1 MNWPWQSTPAGPTE
15 ADKKKAAEEA
25 KAAAEKA
32 AEEAKAAA
40 EAKLKAEDERRGSV
54 ITALAAGVTVLSGA
68 LGLFGGLTGA
78 VARMGRN
85 YPGESAWAI
94 GFVVTAVVLA
104 IGARL
109 FAPDATSA
117 NAAEASTARRV
128 RTAAAAASAAPGA
141 PAETGKPGDPAKV
154 MLVLSLI
161 FLAVGVI
168 WSVTLMATILD
179 ADDRPSV
186 TATPTRDDEGVI
198 TLAGTARAGGLSAQ
212 EQVYVLAV
220 AYDADTHQGVQIYYA
235 LAGPDADGKVEHP
248 FSLILDP
255 NVERVSVSVDRS
267 SQPRICYPE
276 QPNPVEPESTAT
288 PSLPIVRPGV
298 GCAAISIPILPVPT
312 TPPTSNGSAS
322 PTPTTTA
329 T

>member
-1 MNWPWQSTPAGPTE
+1 MLWWWQNTPAGPTE
-15 ADKKKAAEEA
+15 EEQKKAADESAAA
-25 KAAAEKA
+25 KAADED
-32 AEEAKAAA
+32 
-40 EAKLKAEDERRGSV
+40 AKLKAEDERRGSV
-54 ITALAAGVTVLSGA
+54 ITALATGVTVLSGA

-94 GFVVTAVVLA
+94 GFVVVAVVLA

-109 FAPDATSA
+109 FAPDATSSDA
-117 NAAEASTARRV
+117 TAASTARRD
-128 RTAAAAASAAPGA
+128 RATAAAAPGA
-141 PAETGKPGDPAKV
+141 PPALENPKDPAKV

-179 ADDRPSV
+179 ADDRPNV
-186 TATPTRDDEGVI
+186 TATPTRDDAGIV

-220 AYDADTHQGVQIYYA
+220 AYDADTHRGVQVYYA

-248 FSLILDP
+248 FSIILDP
-255 NVERVSVSVDRS
+255 NVERVSVSVDRT

-276 QPNPVEPESTAT
+276 QPKPVEPDSTAI
-288 PSLPIVRPGV
+288 PELPTSKPGV

-312 TPPTSNGSAS
+312 TTPPPTESA
-322 PTPTTTA
+322 TPTATPTA